1 MKKSVNKK
9 TINKKDLN
17 TKNTEKNKVSK
28 LNVISAIIVA
38 IIVVFALI
46 GAGFFYFIYINAPE
60 FNTDLLYK
68 QESSNI
74 YDSKGVLITTI
85 GSEKRQIVEYKEL
98 PQVLIDA
105 IIATEDARFYEH
117 NGIDL
122 PRYMIA
128 SYGYF
133 TGQNAGGA
141 STITMQVSKNSFTS
155 TEAEGIEGIVRK
167 FTDIYLSVFKIERDY
182 SKEEILEF
190 YVNAPYLGGG
200 SYGVQ
205 MASKTYFG
213 KNVSQLNL
221 VEAAMIAG
229 MFQAP
234 GEYDPYVN
242 PDKTNERKNEVV
254 NLMLRHNFITETEA
268 NAALKVDIEDHL
280 EKLKTKT
287 NKYQGFIDTVVQ
299 EVIDRTGNNP
309 YEVSM
314 DIYSTMVRKK
324 QDVINNFYNKHK
336 FKDKKI
342 QVGIGV
348 IDNKTGAIIAVGAGR
363 NKKSEMSLNYAT
375 QIKRHPG
382 STAKPLFDYG
392 PGIEYKNWSTYTPFM
407 DEPVRYTN
415 GGIMQNYD
423 YRYRGFLTLKECL
436 VDSRN
441 TCALQA
447 FQAVSNHKI
456 NAFVTSL
463 GITPEYLGNNKYIHE
478 AHSIGA
484 FTGVSPVQLAAS
496 YQAFGNGGYYTEP
509 HSVTKVVYKNGAEEI
524 EEKFNFEKKR
534 VMKAT
539 TAYMISYILQGVTP
553 PKVKVKGTQIATKT
567 GTSTYDEAR
576 LRKLGLGREVIQ
588 DAWTVTFTKDYSV
601 AIWLGYDKLTR
612 STYITNNRAREERK
626 KIQAEIN
633 NKIHEKNTKF
643 TRPSGLVFAQVVF
656 GTNPPKLPS
665 SSTPRSRIQTH
676 LFIKGT
682 QPTQRVKEVVVK
694 ETKKENEDSEE

>member
-1 MKKSVNKK
+1 MKKV
-9 TINKKDLN
+9 
-17 TKNTEKNKVSK
+17 KNKHK
-28 LNVISAIIVA
+28 LNLANKISSVILFFIG
-38 IIVVFALI
+38 VFVLA
-46 GAGFFYFIYINAPE
+46 ACGFLYFIYINAPE

-74 YDSKGVLITTI
+74 YDSKGNLIATI
-85 GSEKRQIVEYKEL
+85 GTEKRQIVEYEEL

-105 IIATEDARFYEH
+105 ITATEDARFFEH
-117 NGIDL
+117 NGMDL
-122 PRYMIA
+122 PRFLVA

-133 TGQNAGGA
+133 TGKDAGGA

-155 TEAEGIEGIVRK
+155 TEAEGIEGIIRK
-167 FTDIYLSVFKIERDY
+167 FTDIYLSIFKIEKDY

-213 KNVSQLNL
+213 KNVSNLNL

-242 PDKTNERKNEVV
+242 PDKTNKRKNEVI
-254 NLMLRHNFITETEA
+254 NLMLRHNFITEQEA
-268 NAALKVDIEDHL
+268 EAALKVDIEDIL
-280 EKLKTKT
+280 EKQKTNV

-314 DIYSTMVRKK
+314 DIYSTMVTKK

-336 FKDKKI
+336 FKDKKV

-363 NKKSEMSLNYAT
+363 NKKTEMSLNYAT

-392 PGIEYKNWSTYTPFM
+392 PGIEYKNWSSYTPFM
-407 DEPVRYTN
+407 DEPVRYSS

-447 FQAVSNHKI
+447 FQAVSNKKI
-456 NAFVTSL
+456 NKFVTSL
-463 GITPEYLGNNKYIHE
+463 GITPEYLGNTKYINE

-484 FTGVSPVQLAAS
+484 FTGVSPVQLAAAYS
-496 YQAFGNGGYYTEP
+496 AFGNGGYYTEP
-509 HSVTKVVYKNGAEEI
+509 HSVTKIVYKNGLEEV
-524 EEKFNFEKKR
+524 EEKFNYEKKR

-539 TAYMISYILQGVTP
+539 TAYMMAYILQGVTP
-553 PKVKVKGTQIATKT
+553 AKVKVKGTQIATKT
-567 GTSTYDEAR
+567 GTSSYDENR
-576 LRKLGLGREVIQ
+576 LKKLGLTRDVIQ
-588 DAWTVTFTKDYSV
+588 DSWTATFSKDYSV
-601 AIWLGYDKLTR
+601 AIWYGYDKLTKK
-612 STYITNNRAREERK
+612 TYNGTVEAREERK
-626 KIQAEIN
+626 KIQAEVN
-633 NKIHEKNTKF
+633 NKIHEKNSKF
-643 TRPSGLVFAQVVF
+643 KRPSGLVYAQVVF
-656 GTNPPKLPS
+656 GTYPPKLPS

-682 QPTQRVKEVVVK
+682 QPTTRVRDVVVK
-694 ETKKENEDSEE
+694 KETKEEQQEQE